1 MGLHGSMASIN
12 ISAHVFQGFERV
24 NHVELSYGCKA
35 TEKMFKEFKVS
46 ISE

>member
-12 ISAHVFQGFERV
+12 ISDHVFQGFLRV
-24 NHVELSYGCKA
+24 NHIKFSYSCKA
-35 TEKMFKEFKVS
+35 TGKMFKDFKVS